1 MKRRE
6 FIGLAGGA
14 ALALP
19 SITRAQ
25 QKATPSIG
33 FLSTR
38 SSAESRY
45 LVAAFASGLREAGFV
60 EGQNVTVEFRWADGQ
75 YDRLAGHA
83 DDLVRREVALIV
95 TVGAS
100 QSAFAAKAASSAIP
114 IVFVTGN
121 DPVALG
127 LVASLNRPGGV
138 ITGVS
143 SIAWH
148 LEGKRLEILD
158 DLLPR
163 TTAISMLVNSNNPD
177 AKGLFEEAEVAARKR
192 GRHLSMLKASSAGDI
207 DDVLSTIPQR
217 EGGALMLG
225 ADAFLASRRDQII
238 ALAERYKVPAI
249 YYTREFVVAGGLMSY
264 GSSIADGYRQ
274 GGVYAGRILKGD
286 KPGDLPVWQP
296 TKFEQVINLKTANAL
311 GLAIPPMVLALSDEV
326 IE

>member
-1 MKRRE
+1 
-6 FIGLAGGA
+6 
-14 ALALP
+14 
-19 SITRAQ
+19 
-25 QKATPSIG
+25 
-33 FLSTR
+33 
-38 SSAESRY
+38 
-45 LVAAFASGLREAGFV
+45 
-60 EGQNVTVEFRWADGQ
+60 
-75 YDRLAGHA
+75 
-83 DDLVRREVALIV
+83 
-95 TVGAS
+95 
-100 QSAFAAKAASSAIP
+100 
-114 IVFVTGN
+114 
-121 DPVALG
+121 
-127 LVASLNRPGGV
+127 
-138 ITGVS
+138 
-143 SIAWH
+143 
-148 LEGKRLEILD
+148 
-158 DLLPR
+158 
-163 TTAISMLVNSNNPD
+163 MLVNSNNPD

-225 ADAFLASRRDQII
+225 ADAFLVSRRDQII
-238 ALAERYKVPAI
+238 ALAERYKIPAI